1 MLLIRKVEK
10 SLQSPG
16 NNRRA
21 LLAHFFT
28 MAFNKETMDNIETEI
43 YKQFKIN
50 EMRIYDMGNV
60 TDINKLKEDT
70 DMENNYT
77 QECIKKLMESSEV
90 LAIMV
95 TDRRT
100 YMYQVCILGPE
111 NVVVRD
117 ENSIELYSI

>member
-1 MLLIRKVEK
+1 
-10 SLQSPG
+10 
-16 NNRRA
+16 
-21 LLAHFFT
+21 
-28 MAFNKETMDNIETEI
+28 MAFNQETMENISTEI

-60 TDINKLKEDT
+60 IDVNKLKEET
-70 DMENNYT
+70 DLENGYT

-90 LAIMV
+90 IAIIV

-117 ENSIELYSI
+117 KNSIELYSI

>member
-1 MLLIRKVEK
+1 
-10 SLQSPG
+10 
-16 NNRRA
+16 
-21 LLAHFFT
+21 
-28 MAFNKETMDNIETEI
+28 MAFNTDTMDKISTEI

-60 TDINKLKEDT
+60 IDVNKLKEDT
-70 DMENNYT
+70 DLENGYT
-77 QECIKKLMESSEV
+77 QECIKRLMEQSEV
-90 LAIMV
+90 VAIMV

-111 NVVVRD
+111 NVVVKD